1 MRRFWRMAAG
11 WLLCLCLV
19 AACLPEERAKAASAD
34 LSFFAE
40 EPEVEAGRE
49 FALTLEISADMTIG
63 DFEGYFT
70 YDADIVEYTYG
81 PACITGGDGY
91 LKISDIN
98 AAPTS
103 GLRSYVMT
111 FTAKKR
117 GMCEFRMSGIP
128 VVYAYES
135 GNSMSVMSEPY
146 QLLVRAAADASS
158 NARAAALRVSPGN
171 LVPAFSPDVTEYEVE
186 LDASVERIIVS
197 AVAADSKALVSIS
210 GNESLSDG
218 DNDVNVTIT
227 AEDGTVC
234 VYHILAK
241 RLGAGSVLPVPTE
254 EPDGDGEGGGA
265 QKEPEK
271 PFYLS
276 EDGTM
281 LCGNYRYRLTDEL
294 AGIMIPQGYE
304 ADYLLVG
311 GESITAYMTSR
322 QSEYCLLVL
331 ENEAGEVGLYRFDR
345 KEYTI
350 QRYEPEIVT
359 VTDTGSLNQKVNELL
374 AKTQEFEQ
382 KKNAMSILCGLLGV
396 VIVVLLLACVRMRI
410 RRRSYDEDL

>member
-1 MRRFWRMAAG
+1 M
-11 WLLCLCLV
+11 CLCLV
-19 AACLPEERAKAASAD
+19 AAYLPTEHLKAASAD
-34 LSFFAE
+34 ISFYAE

-49 FALTLEISADMTIG
+49 FTLILEISADMTIG

-70 YDADIVEYTYG
+70 YDADIAEYTYG

-98 AAPTS
+98 AAPTV

-117 GMCEFRMSGIP
+117 GVCQFRMSGVP

-146 QLLVRAAADASS
+146 QLTIRAAANASN
-158 NARAAALRVSPGN
+158 NARAAALRVSPGA
-171 LVPAFSPDVTEYEVE
+171 LVPGFSPEITEYEVE

-197 AVAADSKALVSIS
+197 AVSADSKALVSVS
-210 GNESLSDG
+210 GNESLSEG
-218 DNDVNVTIT
+218 ENDVNVTIT
-227 AEDGTVC
+227 AEDGTEC
-234 VYHILAK
+234 IYHILV
-241 RLGAGSVLPVPTE
+241 RRGSSSGVPTMPTPVPEDKDNPGSAAGQE
-254 EPDGDGEGGGA
+254 ERTL
-265 QKEPEK
+265 
-271 PFYLS
+271 YLS

-281 LCGNYRYRLTDEL
+281 LCGNYRYRLTQEIS
-294 AGIMIPQGYE
+294 GIMIPDGYE
-304 ADYLLVG
+304 ADYLLIG

-322 QSEYCLLVL
+322 QAEYCLLVL
-331 ENEAGEVGLYRFDR
+331 ENEAGETGLYRFDR

-359 VTDTGSLNQKVNELL
+359 VTDTSSLNQKVNELL
-374 AKTQEFEQ
+374 SKTQEYEQ
-382 KKNAMSILCGLLGV
+382 KKNNMSILCGLLGV
-396 VIVVLLLACVRMRI
+396 VIVVLLLLCVRLRI
-410 RRRSYDEDL
+410 RRGGSEL

>member
-1 MRRFWRMAAG
+1 MAACT
-11 WLLCLCLV
+11 LLCLCL
-19 AACLPEERAKAASAD
+19 AAMCLPRADVRAASAD
-34 LSFFAE
+34 ISFFSE
-40 EPEVEAGRE
+40 EGEVEAGRE
-49 FALTLEISADMTIG
+49 FTLTLEISADMTIG

-70 YDADIVEYTYG
+70 YDADIAEYTYG

-98 AAPTS
+98 AAPTT
-103 GLRSYVMT
+103 GLRSYIMT

-117 GMCEFRMSGIP
+117 GSCEFRMSGIP

-135 GNSMSVMSEPY
+135 GNSMSVMAEPY
-146 QLLVRAAADASS
+146 RLTVRAAADASD
-158 NARAAALRVSPGN
+158 NARAAALRVSPGT
-171 LVPAFSPDVTEYEVE
+171 LTPGFSPEVTEYEVE

-197 AVAADSKALVSIS
+197 AVAADPRAHVSVT
-210 GNESLSDG
+210 GNESLAEG
-218 DNDVNVTIT
+218 ENDVNVTIT

-241 RLGAGSVLPVPTE
+241 RAGAGSVLPVPSQPGETG
-254 EPDGDGEGGGA
+254 EPPQAE
-265 QKEPEK
+265 EK
-271 PFYLS
+271 PIYLS

-281 LCGNYRYRLTDEL
+281 LCGNYRYRLTQET
-294 AGIMIPQGYE
+294 AGIMIPEGYE
-304 ADYLLVG
+304 ADYLLIG

-331 ENEAGEVGLYRFDR
+331 ENEAGEAGLYRFDR

-359 VTDTGSLNQKVNELL
+359 VTDTSSLNQKINELL
-374 AKTQEFEQ
+374 DKTQQYERD
-382 KKNAMSILCGLLGV
+382 KNNMSILCGLLGV
-396 VIVVLLLACVRMRI
+396 VIVLLLLLCVRLRI
-410 RRRSYDEDL
+410 RRKGYGEEL